1 MPELKRAGQPAIHYE
16 IDDYTDPWKR
26 APVMLL
32 QHGFARSHRVW
43 FGWVPYLSRHYK
55 VVRADLRGMGLSSRD
70 FDLKTGISLAAYFS
84 DFNALIDELGG
95 GPVHYCGESLGGILG
110 MAYAAVHPGRLRTLS
125 IVSSPVH
132 VHGKDQKASTYGYS
146 SREEALRKMGPRGWA
161 EASNA
166 GRRFAPDSDP
176 GMMKWLVDEMGQPD
190 VEVLVATY
198 NFVSGH
204 DGTPFL
210 PRIKTPMLGL
220 FPTDGPIAGD
230 EQIELLKTR
239 VPHARIVRLATR
251 YHAINL
257 SHPATCAQEV
267 LHFAA
272 QHDGIACHEA

>member
-1 MPELKRAGQPAIHYE
+1 MPALKRAAHPTIHYE

-26 APVMLL
+26 APIMLL

-43 FGWVPYLSRHYK
+43 SAWVPYLSRYYK

-70 FDLKTGISLAAYFS
+70 FDLKSGISLEAYFS

-110 MAYAAVHPGRLRTLS
+110 MAYAAEHPGRLRTLS

-132 VHGKDQKASTYGYS
+132 LHGKDHKASTYGYA
-146 SREEALRKMGPRGWA
+146 SREEALRAMGPRGWA

-166 GRRFAPDSDP
+166 GRRFAPDADP
-176 GMMKWLVDEMGQPD
+176 GMMKWLVDEMGRSD

-198 NFVSGH
+198 NFISGY
-204 DGTPFL
+204 DAL
-210 PRIKTPMLGL
+210 PYLARIRTPMLGL
-220 FPTDGPIAGD
+220 FPTNGPIAGD
-230 EQIELLKTR
+230 EQIDLLKAK
-239 VPHARIVRLATR
+239 VPHVRIVRLPTR
-251 YHAINL
+251 YHAINT
-257 SHPATCAQEV
+257 SHPATCAQQV

-272 QHDGIACHEA
+272 QHDGIACHEV

>member
-1 MPELKRAGQPAIHYE
+1 MPALKRAANPTIHYE

-43 FGWVPYLSRHYK
+43 SGWVPYLSRFYK

-70 FDLKTGISLAAYFS
+70 FDLKSGISLDAYFS

-110 MAYAAVHPGRLRTLS
+110 MAYAAENPGRLRTLS

-132 VHGKDQKASTYGYS
+132 LHGKDQKASTYGYG
-146 SREEALRKMGPRGWA
+146 SREEALRAMGARGWA

-166 GRRFAPDSDP
+166 GRRFAPDADP
-176 GMMKWLVDEMGQPD
+176 GMMKWLVDEMGQSD
-190 VEVLVATY
+190 VEVLIATY
-198 NFVSGH
+198 NFISGY
-204 DGTPFL
+204 DAMPYL
-210 PRIKTPMLGL
+210 PRIRTPMLGL
-220 FPTDGPIAGD
+220 YPTDGPIAGD
-230 EQIELLKTR
+230 EQIDLLKAN
-239 VPHARIVRLATR
+239 VPHARVVRLPTR
-251 YHAINL
+251 YHAINT
-257 SHPATCAQEV
+257 SHPATCAQQV